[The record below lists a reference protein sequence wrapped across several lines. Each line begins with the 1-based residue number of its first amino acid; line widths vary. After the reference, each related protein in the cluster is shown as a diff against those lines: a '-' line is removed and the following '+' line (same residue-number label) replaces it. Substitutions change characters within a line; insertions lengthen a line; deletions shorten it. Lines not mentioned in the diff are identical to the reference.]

1 MKYNFPI
8 KSKEFFS
15 CNILEANVGS
25 NCPCG
30 GDGGHGG
37 KTYLKITDGGNTGWN
52 ITVKDGGGSDHYFEL
67 PKSIALELLGDSE
80 NTTFI
85 QVLDFALKEL
95 LMRYME
101 ESQKHKY

>member
-15 CNILEANVGS
+15 RNILEADVGS

-37 KTYLKITDGGNTGWN
+37 KTYLKITDGRNTGWN
-52 ITVKDGGGSDHYFEL
+52 IKVKDLEEGSIFSLFY
-67 PKSIALELLGDSE
+67 GDTI
-80 NTTFI
+80 N
-85 QVLDFALKEL
+85 V
-95 LMRYME
+95 
-101 ESQKHKY
+101 ESYLYISCFFSS

>member
-15 CNILEANVGS
+15 CNILEADVGS

-37 KTYLKITDGGNTGWN
+37 KTYLKITDGRNTGWN
-52 ITVKDGGGSDHYFEL
+52 ITVKERNDKEYYFEQ
-67 PKSIALELLGDSE
+67 PKSIELEFLGDTE
-80 NTTFI
+80 NETFI
-85 QVLDFALKEL
+85 QLLDFALKEL
-95 LMRYME
+95 LMRHLN
-101 ESQKHKY
+101 ESKKNKL